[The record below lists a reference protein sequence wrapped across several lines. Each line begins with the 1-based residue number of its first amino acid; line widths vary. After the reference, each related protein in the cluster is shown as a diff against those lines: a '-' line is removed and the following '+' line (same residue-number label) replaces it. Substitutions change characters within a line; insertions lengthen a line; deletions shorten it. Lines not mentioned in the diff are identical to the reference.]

1 MEHFEA
7 TLHLLRSESLTTVA
21 RKQVEQM
28 ILSGELSGRVNENSL
43 AAKLSISRGPVREAL
58 RALEQAGLVS
68 VVANRGVFV
77 REFSLEE
84 ALQAYDIRA
93 SLFGLAGKYL
103 AQSIN
108 DEQLA
113 ELSDLVEQ
121 MEIAKEGSD
130 LTEYYSLN
138 IRFHSALVD
147 LSRNSELA
155 AIYRHL
161 VNKLHLFRRQ
171 SLLLGGGLNVSNKE
185 HRLILKAL
193 AAGNA
198 VAASLAME
206 NHILAGKQRLM
217 KALQELE
224 NNSTTRKTASED

>member
-1 MEHFEA
+1 MEQFKA
-7 TLHLLRSESLTTVA
+7 TLHLLRSESLTSVA
-21 RKQVEQM
+21 RKQIEQM
-28 ILSGELSGRVNENSL
+28 ILSGELSGRVNENAL

-93 SLFGLAGKYL
+93 SLFGLAGRYL
-103 AQSIN
+103 VQSVTDDQIA
-108 DEQLA
+108 L
-113 ELSDLVEQ
+113 LSDLVEQ
-121 MEIAKEGSD
+121 MESAKEDGD
-130 LTEYYSLN
+130 LTKYYSLN
-138 IRFHSALVD
+138 IRFHSTLVD
-147 LSRNSELA
+147 LSSNSELA

-171 SLLLGGGLNVSNKE
+171 SLLLGGGLSVSNKE

-193 AAGNA
+193 AARDA
-198 VAASLAME
+198 TAASLAME
-206 NHILAGKQRLM
+206 NHILAGKQRLLN
-217 KALQELE
+217 ALKELE
-224 NNSTTRKTASED
+224 GHSTTRKTASED